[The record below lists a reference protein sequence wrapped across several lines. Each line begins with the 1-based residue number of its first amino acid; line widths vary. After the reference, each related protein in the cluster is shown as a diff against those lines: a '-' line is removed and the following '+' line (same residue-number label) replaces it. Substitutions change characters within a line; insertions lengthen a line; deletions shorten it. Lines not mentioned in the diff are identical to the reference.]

1 MRIGP
6 KPQPQ
11 QGFSLVEV
19 LVALA
24 ILGFV
29 VLGIVGLFS
38 RAVIENASGY
48 DYARLSAV
56 ARQVLEDI
64 QGRPFTDAALAP
76 GSGQWTAGV
85 PDGFQVDYI
94 INDYRVADWNSVLGT
109 ASWPT
114 PAATGTPVPT
124 GTPNPTPGP
133 STIANVKKITLH
145 VRSTNATL
153 LGRRDFTVT
162 AVKVPSGP

>member
-1 MRIGP
+1 MRGGLQAR
-6 KPQPQ
+6 PQR
-11 QGFSLVEV
+11 GFSLVEV

-38 RAVIENASGY
+38 RAVVENASGY

-56 ARQVLEDI
+56 ARQVLEDM
-64 QGRPFTDAALAP
+64 QSRAFTDVALAP
-76 GSGQWTAGV
+76 GSGQWTANV
-85 PDGFQVDYI
+85 PDGFRVDYI
-94 INDYRVADWNSVLGT
+94 INDYRVNDWNSVLGT
-109 ASWPT
+109 AAWPT
-114 PAATGTPVPT
+114 PAATATPAPT

-145 VRSTNATL
+145 VRSTNTTL